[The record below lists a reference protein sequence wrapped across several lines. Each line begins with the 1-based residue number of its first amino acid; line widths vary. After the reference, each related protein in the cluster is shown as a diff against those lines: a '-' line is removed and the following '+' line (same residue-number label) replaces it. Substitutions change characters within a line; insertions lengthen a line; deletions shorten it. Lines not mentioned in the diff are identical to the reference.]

1 MREKKNRT
9 SKYLKDGAHRVTNG
23 IQLAL
28 EEEIKKAEP
37 THVSGFRIFVLL
49 GVLGWAKKLVSFSFV
64 KYEKDN
70 NGVLMRRSKK

>member
-1 MREKKNRT
+1 MREKKKQN
-9 SKYLKDGAHRVTNG
+9 LKIFERWGTQGHQWNSIGSRRRN
-23 IQLAL
+23 
-28 EEEIKKAEP
+28 KKAEP